1 MARAILIVKTSSLGD
16 VIHNMPAVHDL
27 HARLPDVAIDWAV
40 EEAYAPLVAL
50 HPAVR
55 AAVPVAVR
63 RWRRAP
69 FAAATWREIGALR
82 TRLRAA
88 GYERVVDTQ
97 GLVKS
102 ALVAALAPGR
112 RAGYDAG
119 SAREPLAA
127 RLYAERHAVDRT
139 LHAVERCRRLV
150 GAAFGYV
157 PDGPVDYGFAIT
169 PRPEIAEPHAVLL
182 HATARAEKA
191 WPEAHWIALGRKL
204 ADTGLRALLPW
215 GDAAEHARSERL
227 AAAIPGAVVPSR
239 RPIDAAARMLAA
251 ARLVVGVDTG
261 LLHLA
266 VALRVPTVAVFVATE
281 PALTGPVGSG
291 PLAVCGARGVVP
303 EVAAVLAAA
312 AAVAPAAS
320 ASRT

>member
-27 HARLPDVAIDWAV
+27 RTRRPDVAIDWAV

-69 FAAATWREIGALR
+69 FAAATWREIGGLR
-82 TRLRAA
+82 TRLRTA
-88 GYERVVDTQ
+88 GYERIVDTQ

-102 ALVAALAPGR
+102 ALVASLAPGR
-112 RAGYDAG
+112 RVGYDAA

-127 RLYAERHAVDRT
+127 RFYAERHAVDRA

-150 GAAFGYV
+150 GAAFGYA
-157 PDGPVDYGFAIT
+157 PDGPVDYGFTIAPDPAIG
-169 PRPEIAEPHAVLL
+169 EPHAVLL

-191 WPEAHWIALGRKL
+191 WPESHWIALGRKL
-204 ADTGLRALLPW
+204 ADAGLRALLPW
-215 GDAAEHARSERL
+215 GDAAERARSERL
-227 AAAIPGAVVPSR
+227 AEAIPGAVVPAR

-266 VALRVPTVAVFVATE
+266 VALRVPTVAVFVATD

-291 PLAVCGARGVVP
+291 PLAVCGTRGVVP
-303 EVAAVLAAA
+303 AVDAVLAAA
-312 AAVAPAAS
+312 AAVAPAPTVNRA
-320 ASRT
+320 